1 MYFNNIWNSNIAGN
15 IYNTSKS
22 TKIVNNN
29 SMGSV
34 RNMRTINYYVISN
47 NKGYIDSNIKNVLD
61 ISSFRYENSNHES

>member
-1 MYFNNIWNSNIAGN
+1 MASYNIAGN

-22 TKIVNNN
+22 TRIVNNN

-34 RNMRTINYYVISN
+34 RNMRTINYYVINN

-61 ISSFRYENSNHES
+61 ISSSRYRNSNYES

>member
-1 MYFNNIWNSNIAGN
+1 MYFNNISNSNIAGN

-22 TKIVNNN
+22 TRIVNNN

-61 ISSFRYENSNHES
+61 ISSSRYKNSNYE